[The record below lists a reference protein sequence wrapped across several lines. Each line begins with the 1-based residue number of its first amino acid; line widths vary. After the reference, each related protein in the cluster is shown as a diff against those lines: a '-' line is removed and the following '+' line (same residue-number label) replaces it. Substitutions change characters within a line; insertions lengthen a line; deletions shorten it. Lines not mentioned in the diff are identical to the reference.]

1 MLFVSNLTLHLL
13 IRSVPVINTEL
24 AQTSILRQTI
34 TESLIHSINQS
45 NNFVGVDM
53 TCQVVRNNGR
63 CVTLEDGMER
73 PKTSRTR
80 PVRTVTT
87 PRHDHLD
94 WHCAL
99 LTMRCRVLV
108 TRQGRQM
115 THTHTHTHTPAQT
128 LCLNKTSDRIRV
140 CAVPPQT
147 TTTLSRYP
155 DAKRILFL
163 HVISLVFWREYLDL
177 RGIRTSFIIYTLQQ
191 MLLEWWNKGDCGE
204 GHVARMGR
212 WVMRIIFWSE
222 SLKGRDQLGDL
233 DVDVRIILEL
243 ISEKYVKILW
253 TGLIW
258 HSIGTG
264 GGLLR
269 TRNWTFEFSK
279 MWGISW
285 LA

>member
-1 MLFVSNLTLHLL
+1 MSGSQKQRKVRHLGRWNGKAKDLSNTSCTNGYHTTSWPSGLTL
-13 IRSVPVINTEL
+13 RSADHAVSSVGH
-24 AQTSILRQTI
+24 QTRSTND
-34 TESLIHSINQS
+34 TH
-45 NNFVGVDM
+45 
-53 TCQVVRNNGR
+53 
-63 CVTLEDGMER
+63 
-73 PKTSRTR
+73 
-80 PVRTVTT
+80 
-87 PRHDHLD
+87 
-94 WHCAL
+94 
-99 LTMRCRVLV
+99 
-108 TRQGRQM
+108 